1 MNGEKTRSCLM
12 GIVGGYLIY
21 TAWQLYQGRND
32 PDTTMTIGIMILF
45 MALFVIAGIALMV
58 YAVLLW
64 KKGMTEDKEEKRAK
78 EEEDGL
84 K

>member
-21 TAWQLYQGRND
+21 TAWQLFQGRND

-45 MALFVIAGIALMV
+45 MALFVIAGAALMV
-58 YAVLLW
+58 YAVILW
-64 KKGMTEDKEEKRAK
+64 KKGMAEDKEEKQTK
-78 EEEDGL
+78 GEEDSL

>member
-21 TAWQLYQGRND
+21 TAWQLYQGRTD
-32 PDTTMTIGIMILF
+32 PDTTMTIGMMILF
-45 MALFVIAGIALMV
+45 MALFVVAGIALMV
-58 YAVLLW
+58 YAVILW
-64 KKGMTEDKEEKRAK
+64 KKGMTEDKEGKK
-78 EEEDGL
+78 TEEEENGL

>member
-32 PDTTMTIGIMILF
+32 PETTMTIGIMILF
-45 MALFVIAGIALMV
+45 MALFIAAGVALMA
-58 YAVLLW
+58 YAVVLW
-64 KKGMTEDKEEKRAK
+64 KKGIAEEKEGKKAGD
-78 EEEDGL
+78 EGDGL

>member
-32 PDTTMTIGIMILF
+32 PETTMTIGMMILF
-45 MALFVIAGIALMV
+45 MALFVIAGAGLMV
-58 YAVLLW
+58 YAVILW
-64 KKGMTEDKEEKRAK
+64 KKGMAEDREEKQTK